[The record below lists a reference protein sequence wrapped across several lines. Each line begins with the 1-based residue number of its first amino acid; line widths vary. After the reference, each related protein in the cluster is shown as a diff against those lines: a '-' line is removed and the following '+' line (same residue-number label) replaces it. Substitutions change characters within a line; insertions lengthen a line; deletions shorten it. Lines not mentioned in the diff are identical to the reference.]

1 MRISTLVAVM
11 VAMAFGCGSSA
22 SEAEQQ
28 QAANDLAAA
37 LGAAVENAAAEG
49 AAAAAA
55 AEAPAGDVD
64 LPRFGLK
71 IAVPAGAT
79 VGEAIVGEGHM
90 ITAPGLV
97 VTVQAPGS
105 FSPENLEAAKEAAQ
119 MFSPTNVREETL
131 ADGFALTYE
140 NTGGMGTNYFVVVRR
155 TLGDKTVM
163 CETTAMSAEQQAS
176 ALEACKSIHL

>member
-1 MRISTLVAVM
+1 
-11 VAMAFGCGSSA
+11 
-22 SEAEQQ
+22 
-28 QAANDLAAA
+28 
-37 LGAAVENAAAEG
+37 
-49 AAAAAA
+49 
-55 AEAPAGDVD
+55 
-64 LPRFGLK
+64 
-71 IAVPAGAT
+71 
-79 VGEAIVGEGHM
+79 M

-105 FSPENLEAAKEAAQ
+105 LSPESLEAAKEDAQ
-119 MFSPTNVREETL
+119 MYSPTNVREETL

-163 CETTAMSAEQQAS
+163 CETTAVSAEQQAS